1 MNLFNSIELYT
12 SRWHFKTTFFKKL
25 KTNPEIKALPLKSG
39 ELTMEVRL
47 VVSSYV

>member
-1 MNLFNSIELYT
+1 M
-12 SRWHFKTTFFKKL
+12 TFLNHIFKKL

-39 ELTMEVRL
+39 ELTMKVRL